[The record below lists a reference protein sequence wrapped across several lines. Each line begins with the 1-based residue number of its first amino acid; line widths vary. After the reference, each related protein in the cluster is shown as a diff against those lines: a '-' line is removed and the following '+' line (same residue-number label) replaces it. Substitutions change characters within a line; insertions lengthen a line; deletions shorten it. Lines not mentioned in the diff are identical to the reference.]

1 MGTRAPG
8 ARAPAPTRL
17 RPQPECSPPNPKEED
32 TMNEDTVPLTTAAIT
47 TNADDVLVFP
57 LEPPIFHT
65 RANRFD
71 DDGRAVES
79 LLVMTDGAAFSHVA
93 AAWPGATNEERGTLF
108 WAAGQVHLCE
118 AEIARL
124 EPASRSTA
132 MERLL
137 GLDRGDPR
145 GLTPKLVEILRAL
158 GATSST
164 PARRVAVEEAAA
176 YRRLRIIRAS
186 GPYHPVG
193 ETLTLVCLQSG
204 IVSTGFQAT

>member
-1 MGTRAPG
+1 
-8 ARAPAPTRL
+8 
-17 RPQPECSPPNPKEED
+17 
-32 TMNEDTVPLTTAAIT
+32 MNEDTVPLTASVTT
-47 TNADDVLVFP
+47 TNGEDVLVFP
-57 LEPPIFHT
+57 TEPPIFHT

-71 DDGRAVES
+71 DDGRAVEL

-93 AAWPGATNEERGTLF
+93 ATWPGATNEERGILF

-137 GLDRGDPR
+137 ELDRADPR
-145 GLTPKLVEILRAL
+145 GLAPKRVEILRAL
-158 GATSST
+158 RATSST
-164 PARRVAVEEAAA
+164 PARSVDAAEVVA

-193 ETLTLVCLQSG
+193 ERLTLICLQSG
-204 IVSTGFQAT
+204 IVSAGFQATPLVRAVPRRRWGRSPTLRWS